1 MCGDCCA
8 HAFYAFLCC
17 FLPCIAKQSGRHETT
32 HDQEE
37 APRPVILK
45 SKGHKRSAIP
55 PKESSPR
62 QRVSAQQAHTDL
74 VANLS
79 QPMNGKQTAALF
91 RLRMAFSTAKK
102 QHLSPEFF
110 APVIKDLD
118 NVLFKGC
125 LSDRILVDWVDMPAT
140 SRRMLRGVSLPYG
153 ISRILKVKIR
163 LNTVM
168 LEASTK
174 EEIWGTV
181 VHEMVHAYL
190 ALRSGWRGMLMR
202 HRGSPFEECCK
213 AAVGKLALDGLEVHH
228 VV

>member
-8 HAFYAFLCC
+8 HASYAFLCC
-17 FLPCIAKQSGRHETT
+17 FLPCIAKQGGRHETT

-45 SKGHKRSAIP
+45 SKGIERRATVS
-55 PKESSPR
+55 KEASPQR
-62 QRVSAQQAHTDL
+62 RVSAQQAHTDL

-91 RLRMAFSTAKK
+91 RLRMAFSTTK
-102 QHLSPEFF
+102 QHLGPEFF

-118 NVLFKGC
+118 TVLFNGC
-125 LSDRILVDWVDMPAT
+125 LGDRISVDWVDMPAT
-140 SRRMLRGVSLPYG
+140 SRRILRGVSLPCG
-153 ISRILKVKIR
+153 IRRISKVKIR
-163 LNTVM
+163 LNTAT
-168 LEASTK
+168 LETSTK

-181 VHEMVHAYL
+181 VHEMIHAYL
-190 ALRSGWRGMLMR
+190 ALMSGWRGMLMR

-213 AAVGKLALDGLEVHH
+213 AAVGRLALEGLEVHH

>member
-1 MCGDCCA
+1 MCGDFCA

-17 FLPCIAKQSGRHETT
+17 FLPCIAKQDGRRETA

-37 APRPVILK
+37 APQPVILK
-45 SKGHKRSAIP
+45 SKGHERSATAS
-55 PKESSPR
+55 KEASPR
-62 QRVSAQQAHTDL
+62 RRVSAQQAHTDL
-74 VANLS
+74 VANLG
-79 QPMNGKQTAALF
+79 QAMNGKQTAALF
-91 RLRMAFSTAKK
+91 RLRMAFSTTK

-118 NVLFKGC
+118 NVLFNGC
-125 LSDRILVDWVDMPAT
+125 LSDQTLVDWVDMSAT
-140 SRRMLRGVSLPYG
+140 SRRILRGVSLPCG
-153 ISRILKVKIR
+153 ISRTSNVKIR
-163 LNTVM
+163 LNTAM

-181 VHEMVHAYL
+181 VHEMMHAYL
-190 ALRSGWRGMLMR
+190 ALMSGWREMLMK

-213 AAVGKLALDGLEVHH
+213 AAVGRLALGGLEVHH